1 MNQNERKPPMNDI
14 VNEALKKHFKHA
26 HSIMPGFAAIELDQD
41 LKLHLFRQTMHK
53 GVYFMRVDQIEEY
66 QLNIAKI
73 HLHTLTMDG
82 ESLKQA
88 IDEIEANP
96 GSPESPQ
103 FEMEMVPIVPPQ
115 RAKKNEPLTLGE
127 VAVWAAIN
135 DAEADGD
142 KEKAHRIFDEAYSL
156 GTVTEDTKKPAL
168 AQQDIAPVATHLQ
181 GVSKLSDSI
190 TVLEAGEDY
199 TLDMSGKNE
208 GRQAVTTAV
217 RLDYKEQDGIK
228 ISRPMTAY
236 DRLVQDSVATLWAAG
251 NKAFTPAQVF
261 RTMAGIKGKGNKP
274 SATSLSKVEES
285 IDKQFLTLITLDYS
299 EEARGRELTFEGEP
313 VNEYKIQTHML
324 TGRKETIRTA
334 KGSEVVGYRLLE
346 APILYRHDMATKQI
360 ISYPQTL
367 LEKTSTV
374 VSNTP
379 RNMLI
384 RAYLIKRTRR
394 MKANAPRELRCIQ
407 YSTLYEEIG
416 EADAGKKARQAIRES
431 AAKLLD
437 SLIEEKEIKGWK
449 EYTNKKDAG
458 RRGTAKTGIEITPI
472 EGN

>member
-1 MNQNERKPPMNDI
+1 MTEDEPKQSINEL
-14 VNEALKKHFKHA
+14 VNEALGKHFEHA
-26 HSIMPGFAAIELDQD
+26 QSIAPGFAAISLTQD

-73 HLHTLTMDG
+73 HLHTLTMNG
-82 ESLKQA
+82 EKLKQA
-88 IDEIEANP
+88 IDELEENP
-96 GSPESPQ
+96 DSESPQ

-127 VAVWAAIN
+127 AAIWAAIN

-142 KEKAHRIFDEAYSL
+142 KEKARRIFDEAYSL
-156 GTVTEDTKKPAL
+156 GIVTEENEEPEL
-168 AQQDIAPVATHLQ
+168 AQQDIAPVVTHLQ
-181 GVSKLSDSI
+181 GISKLSDSI
-190 TVLEAGEDY
+190 TVLETGEDY

-208 GRQAVTTAV
+208 GKQAVTTAV
-217 RLDYKEQDGIK
+217 RLDYEEQDGIK

-236 DRLVQDSVATLWAAG
+236 DRLVHDSVATLWASG
-251 NKAFTPAQVF
+251 NKVFTPAQVF
-261 RTMAGIKGKGNKP
+261 RTMAGSKGKGNKP

-285 IDKQFLTLITLDYS
+285 IDKQFRTWITLDYS
-299 EEARGRELTFEGEP
+299 EEARGRELAFEGEP
-313 VNEYKIQTHML
+313 VKEYKVETHML
-324 TGRKETIRTA
+324 AGSKETIRTA
-334 KGSEVVGYRLLE
+334 KNTEVVGYRLIE

-472 EGN
+472 EDN